1 MSFAWYNQQTLSHP
15 VELHLPVFQMTPQ
28 HDEVIIYAQPER
40 TVGLTNKHL
49 AGDRTN
55 DKMLQLRVRRVG
67 RQKEERLGRFT
78 G

>member
-1 MSFAWYNQQTLSHP
+1 
-15 VELHLPVFQMTPQ
+15 MTPQ

-67 RQKEERLGRFT
+67 RQKEERLGRFA